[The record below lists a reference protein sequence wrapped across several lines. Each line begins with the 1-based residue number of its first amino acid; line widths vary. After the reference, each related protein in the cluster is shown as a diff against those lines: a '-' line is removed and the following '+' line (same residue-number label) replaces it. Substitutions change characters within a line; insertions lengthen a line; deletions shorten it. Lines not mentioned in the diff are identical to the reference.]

1 MTVRNISFNK
11 ACSILEVN
19 HWNIDSVKMSK
30 DGKFHLFYRN
40 GEVVALYIEEDG
52 RLETIE

>member
-19 HWNIDSVKMSK
+19 HWNIDTVKMSK

-40 GEVVALYIEEDG
+40 DEVVALYFEEDG
-52 RLETIE
+52 RLETI